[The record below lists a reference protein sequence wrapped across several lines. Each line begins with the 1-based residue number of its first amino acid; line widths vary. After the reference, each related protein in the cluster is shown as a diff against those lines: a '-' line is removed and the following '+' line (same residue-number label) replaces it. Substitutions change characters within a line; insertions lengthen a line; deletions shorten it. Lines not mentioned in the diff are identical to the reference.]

1 MFLFSKRISIAF
13 ILKIFLLSKIKI
25 NLFKKKYLFNNQKL
39 ILFNRSRW
47 SLLFIVFLYKK
58 FYQKNQVNIWV
69 PSYYCN
75 YALSKIRNH
84 YKEVKFIFYPINE
97 SLNFEINELTKINAK
112 HSIDI
117 FIKVN
122 YFGKDLNNLELT
134 NFLYKNNSWLI
145 NDCTHCINPERNFEK
160 YSDFSIYSPHKFYSI
175 PSGAICKINFT
186 GISKKIL
193 EKKIFDIN
201 VLKKDFIRE
210 LNLNTFKINFID
222 FYCNSLWLIKR
233 LANIFYTN
241 SKIENFED
249 EPSQNNY
256 EIDNKPFPGFFT
268 KKLIINTITNDNKV
282 IFDRKKSF
290 YLWKLIIKKIL
301 DGKFQYDFY
310 LENLQ
315 EPYNL
320 ILKTDTNNIREIY
333 KLLKDNF
340 IPVSTWP
347 DLPPEIDSNF
357 LFEKTFHLRNNLIF
371 LNLHSQTRQQLNFL
385 NKYNFAEKKNN
396 YKIIKILSDH
406 DWEVYLKQV
415 DYSYISSIS
424 NYYKSFYLFKSA
436 KFVIK
441 DGTRNVGIFQICY
454 INIGKFIFI
463 RLNLGPCFFSNIN
476 EFVKTEA
483 VNHIINNLYSNKF
496 KFLFISPN
504 LELDDKNIFF
514 NYKKKIN
521 VYSGVGW
528 NSITLD
534 LKNDLKILKNKLK
547 NSLRRDIE
555 KKNISKKFNIKKI
568 ISIKEFSIFIENY
581 NKEKKRKKFKGVSE
595 KILKSLFLS
604 QKIIIFNAY
613 VNTKIISS
621 VCVALH
627 GNMATYLVGLNID
640 KYESANDLLLWKI
653 IILLKRKNF
662 YKFDLGGVDF
672 LNNRNVSIFKSNFG
686 AKKYQLVGSKFLII

>member
-1 MFLFSKRISIAF
+1 MFLFSKRISVTF
-13 ILKIFLLSKIKI
+13 VLKIFLLSKIKI

-58 FYQKNQVNIWV
+58 FYQKKQINIWV

-97 SLNFEINELTKINAK
+97 NLNFEINELTKINAK

-122 YFGKDLNNLELT
+122 YFGQDLNNLELT
-134 NFLYKNNSWLI
+134 NFLYKNKSWLI

-193 EKKIFDIN
+193 EKKIFNIN

-233 LANIFYTN
+233 LVNIFYKN

-256 EIDNKPFPGFFT
+256 DIDNKPFPGFFT
-268 KKLIINTITNDNKV
+268 KKLMINTITYDNKV

-301 DGKFQYDFY
+301 DGKFKYDFY

-320 ILKTDTNNIREIY
+320 IIKTDTNNIREIY
-333 KLLKDNF
+333 KLLKDNS

-385 NKYNFAEKKNN
+385 KKYNFSEKKDN

-415 DYSYISSIS
+415 DFSYISSIN
-424 NYYKSFYLFKSA
+424 NYYKSFHLFKSA

-441 DGTRNVGIFQICY
+441 DGIRNIGIFQICY

-476 EFVKTEA
+476 AFVKREA

-504 LELDDKNIFF
+504 VELDDKNIFF
-514 NYKKKIN
+514 NYKNKIN

-528 NSITLD
+528 NSITID

-547 NSLRRDIE
+547 NSLRRDIK
-555 KKNISKKFNIKKI
+555 KKNIRKKFNIKKI

-604 QKIIIFNAY
+604 QKLIIFNAHI
-613 VNTKIISS
+613 NTKIISS
-621 VCVALH
+621 VCVAIH

-662 YKFDLGGVDF
+662 FKFDLGGIDF